1 MKVEATDVY
10 HVFKLSPVI
19 ICTYFLVT
27 FKLVTVKYNASP
39 KVRTLTVIGFHQ
51 IIPLSI
57 NTFDDIGD

>member
-39 KVRTLTVIGFHQ
+39 KVREGWTVIGQ
-51 IIPLSI
+51 LERWQL
-57 NTFDDIGD
+57 